1 MAEFQVN
8 NETYAVNRLPANVK
22 FHLSRKAFPLFKAM
36 RQAAFENAGKDP
48 KEITYAMFE
57 SMAEAWSVM
66 SEQDA
71 NFILDT
77 CLAAVQ
83 RKQGDNWAKLTNN
96 KSLMFE
102 DAGSPE
108 IMQALVWGVL
118 DDQISPF
125 SNTSS

>member
-8 NETYAVNRLPANVK
+8 GETYAVNRLSASVK

-36 RQAAFENAGKDP
+36 RQAAFEHAGKEP
-48 KEITYAMFE
+48 KEVTYAMFD

-66 SEQDA
+66 SESDA

-83 RKQGDNWAKLTNN
+83 RKQGDNWARLWVN

-102 DAGSPE
+102 DAGSPDV
-108 IMQALVWGVL
+108 MQALVWGVL

-125 SNTSS
+125 STTSS